1 MTKLLYIKSSP
12 REDFSSSNKIA
23 QAYIDAKLAIEPD
36 LELDVIDLW
45 QEELPQF
52 DGDKNAA
59 KFNVMLGQ
67 THNEVQQSAW
77 DQITKIANRFASAD
91 QYVFGI
97 PMWNGSIPYKLKHYI
112 DVIHQPAILFG
123 LDPATGYFGLLQNK
137 KATLVFTSGAFSQN
151 APSPAFGI
159 DHQSP
164 YIKAWLNQA
173 GVFDIEEL
181 RFQPSLLTPSPEED
195 LQKVIAE
202 AKVFARK

>member
-1 MTKLLYIKSSP
+1 MTKLLYIQSSP
-12 REDFSSSNKIA
+12 RKGLSSSNMIA
-23 QAYIDAKLAIEPD
+23 QAYIDAL
-36 LELDVIDLW
+36 LDLW

-67 THNEVQQSAW
+67 DHNEVQQSAW
-77 DQITKIANRFASAD
+77 DQITKIANRFAGAD
-91 QYVFGI
+91 HYVFAI
-97 PMWNGSIPYKLKHYI
+97 PMWNGSVPYKLKHYI

-123 LDPATGYFGLLQNK
+123 LDPAIGYFGLLQNK
-137 KATLVFTSGAFSQN
+137 KATLVFTSGAYSPA

-164 YIKAWLNQA
+164 YVKAWLNQA
-173 GVFDIEEL
+173 GVIDIEEL

-195 LQKVIAE
+195 LQKIIAE
-202 AKVFARK
+202 AKALAQK